1 MRIIL
6 SFLAFLLSATAA
18 TAELRGLYNGLEA
31 ASGMRLEFSP
41 ASDTAAEGVLR
52 DRDGAVR
59 PFEVELLDNG
69 GEAVIERAGQRIYA
83 LFVEEPLGLTAIFIP
98 MAENDELM
106 TANTEAMVFL
116 KDGVAPPPK
125 AARYVPPPTGPGGTI
140 DPQAFVESYAFW
152 PSENVGYGYEMVR
165 GRYRTLIRLHPIVL
179 ADVLWK
185 MCRSQSAPTGLAEAL
200 RGQGVNCQDVLAA
213 YARIIGAG
221 GGGGSVAA
229 YNRYRADLDAE
240 RAALVEA
247 IRCSIDYRRNDPE
260 CMASGKAVAKRAVS
274 LDTVRAVLARY

>member
-6 SFLAFLLSATAA
+6 TFLVFLLSAGAA
-18 TAELRGLYNGLEA
+18 AAELRGLYNGLEA

-41 ASDTAAEGVLR
+41 KSEVAADGVLR

-59 PFEVELLDNG
+59 PFEIELLDNG
-69 GEAVIERAGQRIYA
+69 GEAVIERDGQRIYA
-83 LFVEEPLGLTAIFIP
+83 LFVEEPLGLTAIFVP

-106 TANTEAMVFL
+106 TQRTEAMVFL

-125 AARYVPPPTGPGGTI
+125 ASRYVPPPSGPGGTI

-185 MCRSQSAPTGLAEAL
+185 MCRSQSAPAGLAEAL
-200 RGQGVNCQDVLAA
+200 RGQGVNCQDVLNA
-213 YARIIGAG
+213 YAGIIGG
-221 GGGGSVAA
+221 GAVTT

-274 LDTVRAVLARY
+274 LDTVRTVLDRY